1 MTMQTVLEL
10 LTGDA
15 IVDSLASVMAEN
27 FEDFADVQSR
37 YQKAIHALQKALGSD
52 TTPSVQEEMAAIR
65 RQTASDLFFSGSLG
79 LKANL
84 DHFIDPIAK
93 NFLDV
98 DHETYLREA
107 TAHRLPEYVRAQQVR
122 DRFYALLSPEQ
133 QELYE
138 DVVDYVSYLE
148 TVGPKLAHYCG
159 YILGNTLLYQL
170 VPGYHPDPV
179 LTERYR
185 TTFENYWGK
194 HFLLGGS

>member
-1 MTMQTVLEL
+1 MITMQTVLDQ
-10 LTGDA
+10 LTGNA
-15 IVDSLASVMAEN
+15 IVDTLVSVMEET
-27 FEDFADVQSR
+27 FEDFPGIRER
-37 YQKAIHALQKALGSD
+37 YQTATNYLQAALGND
-52 TTPSVQEEMAAIR
+52 AAPSVNDDMNAIQ
-65 RQTASDLFFSGSLG
+65 RQIASDLLFSGFLG

-84 DHFIDPIAK
+84 DNFLDPIAK
-93 NFLDV
+93 NFLEV

-133 QELYE
+133 RELYE

-159 YILGNTLLYQL
+159 YILGNTLLHKL
-170 VPGYHPDPV
+170 IPGYHSDPI

-185 TTFENYWGK
+185 ATLENYLVCK
-194 HFLLGGS
+194 DPQI